1 MNSQQEDLRDSLE
14 DIQVTKWDELQG
26 SCVDGVQVSQ
36 VAPNAL
42 TAAYVEACPGTC
54 TILQIFAFRISLA
67 ISLCSEGASDY
78 PGVMFL
84 HYVYPGVRPKQ
95 LQHPL
100 WRAASV
106 PLLRSIRKAT
116 VQMPLMPRFL
126 RSHRSRS
133 EIFAETCARG
143 LCFVHVIVRY
153 GRVLSF
159 SVLLTTRIV
168 FAQYH
173 VSESRSMSSFE
184 F

>member
-1 MNSQQEDLRDSLE
+1 VNSRQEDLLNSLD
-14 DIQVTKWDELQG
+14 DISQAKWDELQD
-26 SCVDGVQVSQ
+26 SCVEGIQVSQ

-84 HYVYPGVRPKQ
+84 RYVYPGVRPKQ

-106 PLLRSIRKAT
+106 PLLRSIREAT
-116 VQMPLMPRFL
+116 VQLPLFL

-153 GRVLSF
+153 GRVSSF

>member
-1 MNSQQEDLRDSLE
+1 MRSPRPMWRRVPAHAQFFRSSHFVYLSLS
-14 DIQVTKWDELQG
+14 L
-26 SCVDGVQVSQ
+26 
-36 VAPNAL
+36 
-42 TAAYVEACPGTC
+42 
-54 TILQIFAFRISLA
+54 SLA

-78 PGVMFL
+78 PGVLFL
-84 HYVYPGVRPKQ
+84 RYVYPGVRPKQ

-106 PLLRSIRKAT
+106 PLLRSIREAT

-143 LCFVHVIVRY
+143 LCFVHVIVSY
-153 GRVLSF
+153 GRVSIF
-159 SVLLTTRIV
+159 SVLLSTRIV